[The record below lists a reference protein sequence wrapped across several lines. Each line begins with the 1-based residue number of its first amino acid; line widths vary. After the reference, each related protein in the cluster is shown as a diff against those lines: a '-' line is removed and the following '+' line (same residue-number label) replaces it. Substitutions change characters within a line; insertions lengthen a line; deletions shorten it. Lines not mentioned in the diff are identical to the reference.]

1 MLILGASA
9 LQMRM
14 AGREFPNTQAKSF
27 ELLRLHPLP
36 RIIII
41 GIIFVL
47 LPNIGNFVENYCDM
61 KTTSVALGTYFEN
74 FIRMKVEQGRYNN
87 ASEVIR
93 AGLRLL
99 EENESHLQEL
109 KMAIAE
115 GIESGIASGFNA
127 EEHLKTLKA
136 KRVNG

>member
-1 MLILGASA
+1 MLQQKHVQHLPLACSSSNPRNRC
-9 LQMRM
+9 LSRNNF
-14 AGREFPNTQAKSF
+14 GRK
-27 ELLRLHPLP
+27 
-36 RIIII
+36 
-41 GIIFVL
+41 FVL
-47 LPNIGNFVENYCDM
+47 LPNIGNFVENYSDM

-115 GIESGIASGFNA
+115 GIESGIATGFNA
-127 EEHLKTLKA
+127 EEHLKALKA
-136 KRVNG
+136 KRANG

>member
-1 MLILGASA
+1 
-9 LQMRM
+9 MRKCKNF
-14 AGREFPNTQAKSF
+14 GRK
-27 ELLRLHPLP
+27 
-36 RIIII
+36 
-41 GIIFVL
+41 FVL

-115 GIESGIASGFNA
+115 GIESGVATDFNA
-127 EEHLKTLKA
+127 EEHLKSLKA
-136 KRVNG
+136 KRAND

>member
-1 MLILGASA
+1 MGA
-9 LQMRM
+9 
-14 AGREFPNTQAKSF
+14 
-27 ELLRLHPLP
+27 
-36 RIIII
+36 
-41 GIIFVL
+41 
-47 LPNIGNFVENYCDM
+47 
-61 KTTSVALGTYFEN
+61 YFEN

-115 GIESGIASGFNA
+115 GIESGVASDFNA
-127 EEHLKTLKA
+127 EEHLKSLKA
-136 KRVNG
+136 KRANG

>member
-1 MLILGASA
+1 MLLPIFYSESNF
-9 LQMRM
+9 
-14 AGREFPNTQAKSF
+14 GRK
-27 ELLRLHPLP
+27 
-36 RIIII
+36 
-41 GIIFVL
+41 FVL

-61 KTTSVALGTYFEN
+61 KTTSVALGAYFEN

-115 GIESGIASGFNA
+115 GIESGVATDFNA
-127 EEHLKTLKA
+127 EEHLKSLKA
-136 KRVNG
+136 KRANG